1 MKERRTKKPD
11 DVTLRQYTP
20 VRKENNPGPESAGQS
35 GDDTGLSK
43 EETAGSQSEAE
54 LAEEGQ
60 YFESEAVSGLER
72 PYPDEAP
79 VRTREG
85 NDDDVPAEYRQK
97 DPALDTD

>member
-1 MKERRTKKPD
+1 MKERRSKKPD

-20 VRKENNPGPESAGQS
+20 VRKDNKPGPESAGQS

-43 EETAGSQSEAE
+43 EEIAGSQSEAE
-54 LAEEGQ
+54 LADEGQ

-72 PYPDEAP
+72 PFPDEAP

-85 NDDDVPAEYRQK
+85 KGDDIPAEYPPK
-97 DPALDTD
+97 DPGLDTD